1 MSKKVITIS
10 REFGSGGRTIAKTV
24 AERLGYAYYDQ
35 ALVSKI
41 AEQSG
46 YSEEFIK
53 ERGEDATSTSSFL
66 FNYARTAGHGEI
78 NVAASD
84 RIYMLT
90 AGIIK
95 SLPAEGPCVIVGR
108 CSDYI
113 LANRSDALHVFIYA
127 DMEFKKARI
136 LEKYGE
142 TAEHIERR
150 IESKSK
156 RRRVY
161 YETYTGRNW
170 GKSEYF
176 DICLNSGRLGIDRCI
191 DIIAEAARSQ
201 D

>member
-1 MSKKVITIS
+1 MSKRVITIS
-10 REFGSGGRTIAKTV
+10 REFGSGGRSIAKTV

-35 ALVSKI
+35 ALVAKI
-41 AEQSG
+41 AEKSG
-46 YSEEFIK
+46 YSEEFIM

-66 FNYARTAGHGEI
+66 FNYARTAGHGEV
-78 NVAASD
+78 NAAASD

-90 AGIIK
+90 ASIIK
-95 SLPAEGPCVIVGR
+95 SLPDEGDCVIVGR

-113 LANRSDALHVFIYA
+113 LSDREDALHVFIYA

-161 YETYTGRNW
+161 YETYTGRTW
-170 GKSEYF
+170 GRSEYF
-176 DICLNSGRLGIDRCI
+176 DVCLNSSRLGLDACV
-191 DIIAEAARSQ
+191 DIIVKLAQS
-201 D
+201 